1 MMYKIEYQYEDEKM
15 THNRFYSAL
24 DPITAEA
31 MFDATCEEGSLVGC
45 DVKIVNVCEIE
56 AHASESSY
64 AKFCIEDDNRE
75 H

>member
-1 MMYKIEYQYEDEKM
+1 MYKIEYQYEGEKM

-31 MFDATCEEGSLVGC
+31 MFDATCEEGSLEGC
-45 DVKIVNVCEIE
+45 DINIVNVCEIGVYT
-56 AHASESSY
+56 SESSY
-64 AKFCIEDDNRE
+64 AKFCVEDDNRE